1 MPEGRPE
8 VLGTSPV
15 KDAEHILGSLGSTGK
30 SIIVNAGVVC
40 GRAHA
45 LSAYA
50 RAIRNIERGT
60 ARGSRVET
68 EFFRQISGE
77 RQVSAAIG
85 LCRIR
90 KGRPA
95 VLITHG
101 DPDERLKELG
111 LQRDD
116 SVLGCSGENCEEE
129 CLERSALVEIL

>member
-8 VLGTSPV
+8 VAGTSPV
-15 KDAEHILGSLGSTGK
+15 SDPDSLLSSIGDDIVVDAS
-30 SIIVNAGVVC
+30 AVC
-40 GRAHA
+40 GITHV
-45 LSAYA
+45 LSAYS
-50 RAIRNIERGT
+50 RAERNMERGT
-60 ARGSRVET
+60 AVGSSLAT